1 LSAEITGRIAN
12 DGCGLPKIRA
22 ALQTGTRPAAKF
34 FPTLPRESLN
44 RLRANR
50 QLYAFPDAGRLTKI
64 HTKIAVE
71 ENILSGSRSEAEKAT
86 RTSDLDG

>member
-1 LSAEITGRIAN
+1 MMDADCQRSELHCKPGH
-12 DGCGLPKIRA
+12 GW
-22 ALQTGTRPAAKF
+22 PAAKF
-34 FPTLPRESLN
+34 FTTLPRGSLN

-71 ENILSGSRSEAEKAT
+71 ENILSGSRSEAGKAI
-86 RTSDLDG
+86 RTSDLDD